1 MVYGICITSG
11 YTRLVPMSLFIII
24 YGIDFNEDAR
34 AISNFFFDPGV
45 REFEVTKVTGH
56 MWNVRGVYTSSVIL
70 RYVGGTLDPAHG
82 IEDTSS
88 CNNFCFQRVCNRFD
102 L

>member
-1 MVYGICITSG
+1 MRQGIEK
-11 YTRLVPMSLFIII
+11 RLWNTLGINVTIII

-56 MWNVRGVYTSSVIL
+56 MWNVRGIYTSSVIL
-70 RYVGGTLDPAHG
+70 LNVGRTLNRCRR
-82 IEDTSS
+82 IELFRSQQD
-88 CNNFCFQRVCNRFD
+88 R
-102 L
+102 